1 MESLPIDDEIDPK
14 EIAGL
19 ACHNDRSFF
28 WLENGKA
35 YGIGGNSRG
44 QLGVDISTS
53 EWTSW
58 KLLDHV
64 PKPVKGI
71 WAQ

>member
-44 QLGVDISTS
+44 
-53 EWTSW
+53 
-58 KLLDHV
+58 
-64 PKPVKGI
+64 
-71 WAQ
+71 